1 MSLRRRKGEEEI
13 RKIWQF
19 GRFFTSRMYYL
30 SPAAVSLVTG
40 SCEDNPTSYYSKH
53 LRQTGRI
60 PPLRTLEKKEREI
73 KEKKKEVSTGTRNE
87 KKRERGRE
95 LRKITLDLSIVIITG
110 KLHSGVA
117 GRWLR
122 CYFLLD
128 KQGSVKRAPSP
139 SFFSPFLPFYF
150 LDS

>member
-60 PPLRTLEKKEREI
+60 PPLRTLEKREREI
-73 KEKKKEVSTGTRNE
+73 KEKKKEEVSTGTRNE
-87 KKRERGRE
+87 KKKREREAENFERS
-95 LRKITLDLSIVIITG
+95 R
-110 KLHSGVA
+110 
-117 GRWLR
+117 
-122 CYFLLD
+122 
-128 KQGSVKRAPSP
+128 
-139 SFFSPFLPFYF
+139 
-150 LDS
+150 